1 MVTII
6 DNISV
11 IPYPYDPKYLV
22 SECGKIYGLHYKKWL
37 NPKPNGLGYYMVS
50 ILNPRTNNKFIAVH
64 RVVAFTYIEN
74 NNPEKKEINH
84 KDGNKANNNVS
95 NLEWCTRGENMRHGY
110 STNLFENKRKL
121 TSDINRK
128 LFAEGKK
135 RKFVEAGGLAR
146 REIRRGNHEQ
156 AKKIIHKPTGQIFD
170 CVIDAIEHAPFS
182 KSVMTHVL
190 NKTHKKIDTYEY
202 YKPTQ
207 ENL

>member
-6 DNISV
+6 ENISV
-11 IPYPYDPKYLV
+11 IPYPYDQRYLV
-22 SECGKIYGLHYKKWL
+22 SECGKIYTLKYKKWL
-37 NPKPNGLGYYMVS
+37 NPKPNRHGYYWVG

-64 RVVAFTYIEN
+64 RVVAYTYIQN
-74 NNPEKKEINH
+74 DNPEKNDINH
-84 KDGNKANNNVS
+84 KDGNKGNNSVS
-95 NLEWCTRGENMRHGY
+95 NLEWCTRKENIMHAFE
-110 STNLFENKRKL
+110 TNLFDSKRVAI
-121 TSDINRK
+121 SDNNRK

-190 NKTHKKIDTYEY
+190 NKTHKTIDTYEY